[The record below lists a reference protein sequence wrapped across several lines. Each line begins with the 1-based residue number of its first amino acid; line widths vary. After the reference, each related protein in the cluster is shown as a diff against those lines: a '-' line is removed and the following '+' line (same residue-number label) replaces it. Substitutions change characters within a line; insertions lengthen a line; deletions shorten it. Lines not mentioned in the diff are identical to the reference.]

1 MLSFLSL
8 TLGLLGF
15 ADQARARSGEA
26 LAEAHELSHP
36 ISRAFALS
44 VACRL
49 HFVLG
54 DPRTVRMLADELIA
68 LTTEQGFAFF
78 LAMGTAYRGWTLVEA
93 GEAEPGMDLLRR
105 GIEGFQASG
114 AAWTLPFYL
123 AQLATAHAKMGCPED
138 GLSRLSEALALTEKS
153 GVRWFEAELH
163 RRRGELLRTA
173 HPGAEAAFRR
183 AIAIARRQDA
193 KLWELRASTCLA
205 RMWREQGKRIAAREL
220 LAPVF
225 GSFKEGFDTLD
236 LKEAK
241 ALLDVLTS

>member
-1 MLSFLSL
+1 
-8 TLGLLGF
+8 
-15 ADQARARSGEA
+15 
-26 LAEAHELSHP
+26 
-36 ISRAFALS
+36 
-44 VACRL
+44 
-49 HFVLG
+49 
-54 DPRTVRMLADELIA
+54 
-68 LTTEQGFAFF
+68 
-78 LAMGTAYRGWTLVEA
+78 
-93 GEAEPGMDLLRR
+93 
-105 GIEGFQASG
+105 
-114 AAWTLPFYL
+114 
-123 AQLATAHAKMGCPED
+123 MGCPED

-193 KLWELRASTCLA
+193 KLWELRASICLA
-205 RMWREQGKRIAAREL
+205 RMWREQGKRIAARDL